1 MVYSRTTIVSSYII
15 LLCKLLSVPVEIN
28 LKYCKNL
35 VTAVINTPLTDL
47 ICGEKYN
54 ATRKIM
60 SNNGIRCMYLMETA

>member
-1 MVYSRTTIVSSYII
+1 MQIVKCPCGNI
-15 LLCKLLSVPVEIN
+15 V
-28 LKYCKNL
+28 KNL

-60 SNNGIRCMYLMETA
+60 SDNGIRCMYLMETA

>member
-15 LLCKLLSVPVEIN
+15 LLCKSLSVPVEIN
-28 LKYCKNL
+28 LKYCKKFGNSCNKHAIDGFNL
-35 VTAVINTPLTDL
+35 W
-47 ICGEKYN
+47 GKYN